1 MADLLET
8 AAAAGTFQTLLE
20 AIQTADLTETLKS
33 EGPFT
38 VLAPTDQ
45 AFAQL
50 PNGTLEE
57 LKQDLSKLKQVLFYH
72 VLSGDV
78 RSDDLAEIHE
88 APTLEGSVLIVEQ
101 NGGVRVNDIPVVQTD
116 ILTDNG
122 VIHVIDGVLM
132 PTILIPE

>member
-1 MADLLET
+1 MET
-8 AAAAGTFQTLLE
+8 AAGAGSFQTLLE
-20 AIQTADLTETLKS
+20 AIQTAELTETLKS

-45 AFAQL
+45 AFARL
-50 PNGTLEE
+50 PDGTMEE

-101 NGGVRVNDIPVVQTD
+101 EDGVRVNDIPVVQTD

-132 PTILIPE
+132 PTILIPD